1 MRYRTGDIEFDAA
14 TATIH
19 GPRGAV
25 PLRKQVA
32 QTLLVLLTRAP
43 ALVSTDELLDAVW
56 GRHAISPSAVPQAI
70 RELRRLLG
78 DQAQESTYIETRH
91 RQGYRWLPPVEAI
104 AVAVPETPTIASAT
118 DTEVASEPVEPL
130 APPIARIEDAPP
142 TPALARW
149 IVPALLA
156 AVVLQA
162 LVFWLFRDTWWPQ
175 PTDAFAY
182 TSHPAFRAAHTAF
195 DEFRINTAEQA
206 LAGLV
211 PDEVATQL
219 LRARIAILRGDGDGI
234 DSALA
239 AARQQLD
246 ESDRAGRLWVDTIAA
261 HAAGRDSEAWS
272 HLDPLLALRPQDV
285 DLKLLAW
292 DLRRKIPAARVH
304 ALMADFESIRDIP
317 ASRRLLLAA
326 QTAGIRRD
334 GAMQREH
341 AQRLLTE
348 FGTANPAMAA
358 LASAELA
365 SAAELLRD
373 APSAMSLAYKASE
386 ALQALGLARP
396 AVRSLRDAVW
406 NARVQDQID
415 TAEQYLARMQQLLD
429 GRRDPIGVITMRHLR
444 AQLFAARG
452 DHTAAIDAFTQ
463 LAADYE
469 AIGDGGGAANALNS
483 TVEPR
488 YLLGRN
494 SEVPAV
500 IERALQLASRA
511 QALSTV
517 GFLHGS
523 LGNHYVRSGDLQRG
537 HDQLTRALESFR
549 ASGEKRAEA
558 AALGNLSEVAAMRG
572 RMDEAAQYSEQAVV
586 LERSQNSPSGAAYA
600 QSRLA
605 RVHAARGDL
614 IKAIDVAAQS
624 AEGFK
629 RVGNGKEEAMTRATL
644 GLLRLQFADL
654 AGARAQLVDIQGL
667 RDAGPL
673 AQAAEAGLAGAI
685 AFTRGDFLNART
697 HFDAQA
703 QALQNADEMI
713 SARQAQLDALRTRLA
728 LNERVAVE
736 EELRELLK
744 RPETAQSQ
752 ALKRDAQLLLAQ
764 TLLVQGRRD
773 EAEAELSAVDT
784 ILAQAPDAEDALRVV
799 LLRASLDRNQNAR
812 RERLQWATA
821 QAQAKGL
828 RLLAL
833 QAQGELA
840 HDNGADAIRA
850 WQLAV
855 AQVQAAGLTKLVPLA
870 R

>member
-1 MRYRTGDIEFDAA
+1 MRYRSGGIEFDVD
-14 TATIH
+14 TAIVY
-19 GPRGAV
+19 GPSGAI

-91 RQGYRWLPPVEAI
+91 RQGYRWIPSVEAI
-104 AVAVPETPTIASAT
+104 ATASPPEAVTNALSTETDVESAVAQPTPQASETAASA
-118 DTEVASEPVEPL
+118 PR
-130 APPIARIEDAPP
+130 AP
-142 TPALARW
+142 LARW
-149 IVPALLA
+149 IVPALLLVA
-156 AVVLQA
+156 LLQA
-162 LVFWLFRDTWWPQ
+162 LVFWFFRDAWWPQ
-175 PTDAFAY
+175 PADAFAY
-182 TSHPAFRAAHTAF
+182 SSDPAYRAAHTAF
-195 DEFRINTAEQA
+195 DEFRIDAAERA
-206 LAGLV
+206 LAGLAQ
-211 PDEVATQL
+211 DEVATQL
-219 LRARIAILRGDGDGI
+219 LRARIAMLRADGDGI
-234 DSALA
+234 DTALA
-239 AARQQLD
+239 VAREHLD
-246 ESDRAGRLWVDTIAA
+246 AGDRPGRLWVDTVAA
-261 HAAGRDSEAWS
+261 QAAGREIEAWAN
-272 HLDPLLALRPQDV
+272 LDPLLALRPQDF

-292 DLRRKIPAARVH
+292 DLRRKIPAERLR
-304 ALMADFESIRDIP
+304 ALAAELESAGTVP
-317 ASRRLLLAA
+317 ALRRLLLAA
-326 QTAGIRRD
+326 QIAGDRRD
-334 GAMQREH
+334 SAMQREH
-341 AQRLLTE
+341 AQSLLAQI
-348 FGTANPAMAA
+348 GAVNPALAA
-358 LASAELA
+358 IAKGELA
-365 SAAELLRD
+365 RAAELQRD
-373 APSAMSLAYKASE
+373 APGATALAIGASE
-386 ALQALGLARP
+386 ALQTLGLSRP

-406 NARVQDQID
+406 NARVQDQLD
-415 TAEQYLARMQQLLD
+415 LAEQHLARIQQLLD

-523 LGNHYVRSGDLQRG
+523 LGNHYVRGGDLQRG
-537 HDQLTRALESFR
+537 HDQLMRALESFR

-586 LERSQNSPSGAAYA
+586 LERAQNSPSGEAYA

-673 AQAAEAGLAGAI
+673 ARAAEAGLAGAI
-685 AFTRGDFLNART
+685 AFTSGDFPNART
-697 HFDAQA
+697 LFDAQA
-703 QALQNADEMI
+703 QALQNAEEMI
-713 SARQAQLDALRTRLA
+713 AARQAQLDALRTRLA

-773 EAEAELSAVDT
+773 EAEAELSAVDHV
-784 ILAQAPDAEDALRVV
+784 LAQAPDAEDALRVV

-840 HDNGADAIRA
+840 HDDGADAMRA